1 MKFFLLRFINFTQL
15 LYTSSVIIN
24 LEFVFLHLRLTI
36 GENSLFLSVQQSSNL
51 CVSNVKLL
59 TNWSNRSPC
68 SLSNGSHRSLG
79 HGRRRLTDRQAFSL
93 GVIDVYSVC
102 VMKHLLECGVIVIH
116 ILGEP
121 LLGELWVGQGLCEG
135 LDISLHEV
143 VVLGLIT
150 CEEVGVVKG
159 VHLLSSEVRSVT
171 TTLMVVEEVQEE
183 VQEIKDEWEEE
194 EVEGHGG
201 LKVEETRSS
210 WDDHE
215 MTRTNETWATMWC
228 AIMTTRTW
236 LLDYAHMG
244 SRVHQ
249 FTCQCSCALC
259 GRCSGSWWS
268 RCHWCR
274 ESSPRIRNTKCIVLS
289 FWMWQSTFALVVR
302 LYSVIVNF
310 ICGQIVAH
318 FCIAKTCHLR
328 CCLYTS
334 RVKLPCL
341 ARDLRHGRQ
350 RVSIMFNSLFM
361 KRTCFD
367 LLGTGRF
374 STTWRSLG
382 RSRQRVAPF
391 YHDLGLDLVGSIGNF
406 WIVEQLV
413 PLVVEQLLN
422 PILSS
427 SHVSRRSWE
436 EAEVTHILARIW
448 LLQFP
453 S

>member
-1 MKFFLLRFINFTQL
+1 
-15 LYTSSVIIN
+15 
-24 LEFVFLHLRLTI
+24 
-36 GENSLFLSVQQSSNL
+36 
-51 CVSNVKLL
+51 
-59 TNWSNRSPC
+59 
-68 SLSNGSHRSLG
+68 
-79 HGRRRLTDRQAFSL
+79 
-93 GVIDVYSVC
+93 
-102 VMKHLLECGVIVIH
+102 MKHLLECGVIVIH

-150 CEEVGVVKG
+150 CGEVGVVKG
-159 VHLLSSEVRSVT
+159 VHLLSGEVRSVT
-171 TTLMVVEEVQEE
+171 TALKVVEEVQEE

-236 LLDYAHMG
+236 LLDCAHMG

-274 ESSPRIRNTKCIVLS
+274 ESSPRIRNTKCTVLS
-289 FWMWQSTFALVVR
+289 FWMLQSTFALVVR

-334 RVKLPCL
+334 RRLQQT
-341 ARDLRHGRQ
+341 A
-350 RVSIMFNSLFM
+350 VSC
-361 KRTCFD
+361 KRSIYNKINWIRESHFR
-367 LLGTGRF
+367 RF
-374 STTWRSLG
+374 SPKILLSNGSPRSLKTWLT
-382 RSRQRVAPF
+382 SF
-391 YHDLGLDLVGSIGNF
+391 LTF
-406 WIVEQLV
+406 WIVRRPTGSLSLNTLLASLHAASRAPCSFHFISSWDRSSNFGALGLRWWGSPGQINPSEGFWSRILV
-413 PLVVEQLLN
+413 WRATAFVNLTRWIGFYMSE
-422 PILSS
+422 IF
-427 SHVSRRSWE
+427 RKIDFGGFMSWKTQPKCR
-436 EAEVTHILARIW
+436 AFDDLRPTGPRFNSW
-448 LLQFP
+448 
-453 S
+453 